1 AGDEVRHYV
10 ASGGRNLPQQQAV
23 DTEDSPC
30 PYTGAGASWDAETP
44 TPWWVEAQSHTE
56 GPPDDESIPR
66 KLEGWWRVAEYGR
79 DAQSEVGEDLSQ
91 GELCFMEKLWSD
103 RIRVFKAGP
112 AGPAGVVPLSRVCDM
127 QLMKKSGSAVGS
139 RWDLLRD
146 VGEGGDDPDEIRV
159 GQKRTLLGGEYGNL
173 KLKGLECDILNY
185 VEWMDRWTV
194 ELPVKDPKGK
204 NLVVA
209 VVPSQLRSP
218 KLPREPKPNGKV
230 CLGLALR
237 SRALELW
244 FQDAGLP
251 ASVSGAGASASRGPG
266 DGRFRLRL
274 QFVSR
279 VRPGG
284 RIWTSSSESMYKYIE
299 VRYIASGDYGLVFR
313 VLRMV
318 DPSKKALD
326 EEEEEED
333 PYQVLDVP
341 RGSDRAAITKAYRIG
356 ARRWHPDKVPEEY
369 REQSLRSAM
378 AIRIA
383 VLQALALMC
392 WAAFD
397 PSFGEPSTTVGI
409 ALQDDDQCAT
419 AGDGS
424 HQECSLSALQLERRP
439 TSSLLGE
446 TSDQRKGNVGDLSL
460 QEKNAF
466 VLSAKSKQAE
476 IMILWNNLSAL
487 EKPVNVSVTPLG
499 DICGD
504 KPEWDE
510 DLGPP
515 THTERVRS
523 LKRASAEPRAAF
535 IEKQFTYL
543 QKELDLEWKTL
554 TKVGRMVEAIKAVL
568 PRQQCLTEVRS
579 QILQLNGYDHHRM
592 TPAQSAET
600 LTELLKISHDEFEYE
615 AKMVDHTKEEFKK
628 YAYQYG
634 KGTDRTNTRTE
645 RDTLSADTL
654 WTEKDTKALGDFDP
668 NLGIRIKVE
677 NKDLDKVQGM
687 VTVLMLWVASHEI
700 STPSSPDKGH
710 NETAPLSEEE
720 EDPDDDLTV
729 LEIKPKYRIIKK
741 KSLMKELQSKES
753 DLLNQVADLQAQMLT
768 LKTEVSQVLPLA
780 SQWLDDCPN
789 DGK

>member
-1 AGDEVRHYV
+1 
-10 ASGGRNLPQQQAV
+10 
-23 DTEDSPC
+23 
-30 PYTGAGASWDAETP
+30 
-44 TPWWVEAQSHTE
+44 
-56 GPPDDESIPR
+56 
-66 KLEGWWRVAEYGR
+66 RVAEYGR

-237 SRALELW
+237 SRALELS

-326 EEEEEED
+326 EEEEED

-369 REQSLRSAM
+369 REQ
-378 AIRIA
+378 A
-383 VLQALALMC
+383 VLEFRRVHQAYENLLADPERSSDLMVLKMQHPFPSGKPKRISIPSAFQTEARCLSLVSQLRLPNVAKLVEVGPENQFIVTWPYLPEALVPNNECDGISQVDRVDLVRQGWSDYARSRHSAQRVIAMMMSMIRHDVMVVDPIQNIIVDRESGEPLMIDFGRGETAGSIYTTRIKTFMKKVLQLLARCVSKASYDVAARLIRSLEDTLFECLERWQDEKTRDQKKALALVQSNTRWQEGIQCCREIWSSQEENPFRRMFKDQKDVLPSDRVLRE
-392 WAAFD
+392 ARSPEELPQPDSEDEAPQEQPDGEDD
-397 PSFGEPSTTVGI
+397 PEGLCDADINTLTPVQRLFRAKRKKS
-409 ALQDDDQCAT
+409 
-419 AGDGS
+419 
-424 HQECSLSALQLERRP
+424 RR
-439 TSSLLGE
+439 
-446 TSDQRKGNVGDLSL
+446 
-460 QEKNAF
+460 
-466 VLSAKSKQAE
+466 AKLPK
-476 IMILWNNLSAL
+476 
-487 EKPVNVSVTPLG
+487 EKPNVRVKVDETMPDGTLGLGLDDADEDHRGLVIVQVHKKAEKCGWQLG
-499 DICGD
+499 DRIVDLNGKEID
-504 KPEWDE
+504 EWDDFRE
-510 DLGPP
+510 AWGLAKQFGTGGVVFGVVREGVEAPP
-515 THTERVRS
+515 EE
-523 LKRASAEPRAAF
+523 KEPRCLNCNV
-535 IEKQFTYL
+535 KGKHL
-543 QKELDLEWKTL
+543 QRCTNWAWLMDGENCVYFCGRDCQKT
-554 TKVGRMVEAIKAVL
+554 AWNDA
-568 PRQQCLTEVRS
+568 
-579 QILQLNGYDHHRM
+579 
-592 TPAQSAET
+592 
-600 LTELLKISHDEFEYE
+600 
-615 AKMVDHTKEEFKK
+615 
-628 YAYQYG
+628 
-634 KGTDRTNTRTE
+634 
-645 RDTLSADTL
+645 
-654 WTEKDTKALGDFDP
+654 
-668 NLGIRIKVE
+668 
-677 NKDLDKVQGM
+677 
-687 VTVLMLWVASHEI
+687 
-700 STPSSPDKGH
+700 
-710 NETAPLSEEE
+710 
-720 EDPDDDLTV
+720 
-729 LEIKPKYRIIKK
+729 KK
-741 KSLMKELQSKES
+741 KPP
-753 DLLNQVADLQAQMLT
+753 
-768 LKTEVSQVLPLA
+768 VSR
-780 SQWLDDCPN
+780 
-789 DGK
+789 